1 MYMHYHLS
9 EEGDYVLACI
19 CRQTGNTHKASYL
32 FVKAGTRGTGI
43 EGYFHALGRILK
55 NIFQNEN
62 DS

>member
-1 MYMHYHLS
+1 MY
-9 EEGDYVLACI
+9 CI
-19 CRQTGNTHKASYL
+19 LCIWKQTGNTHKESYL

-43 EGYFHALGRILK
+43 EGYFHALWRILK